1 MITAKLNADA
11 FLRRARTQAPRRTS
25 SERTSAAAVGANAFG
40 VFIQR
45 ASRRD
50 TNRFV
55 RGWAIANNLA
65 GLPSLPVPNV
75 VPSRHAATYLKI
87 LGDQVDAFSAMVGK
101 YEYLIESRFRRV
113 NRPMRGN
120 YYNELSSALT
130 RAYTRLDRAREELRN
145 AARKH
150 SLNIPDYLFIGLYN
164 KDGIYRPMR
173 GAKTRGRTARQLA
186 TIRTKV
192 YGGEGRM
199 IVSAGVT
206 VFQLHNL
213 EPHTT
218 LVNNR
223 WGYVTS
229 ALKVARLAGVRAMG
243 TSYVRGLQ
251 QSLGIEPM
259 GVAGG

>member
-1 MITAKLNADA
+1 VITAKLNADA

-25 SERTSAAAVGANAFG
+25 SERTSAAAVGAHAFG

-55 RGWAIANNLA
+55 RGWAIANNLT

-113 NRPMRGN
+113 NRPMRGK

-130 RAYTRLDRAREELRN
+130 RAYTRLERAREELRS

-164 KDGIYRPMR
+164 KDGQYRPMI
-173 GAKTRGRTARQLA
+173 GKNTRGRTARQLA

-192 YGGEGRM
+192 YGGTGRAV
-199 IVSAGVT
+199 INDYQS
-206 VFQLHNL
+206 VFVLHNR
-213 EPHTT
+213 EPHVT
-218 LVNNR
+218 LLEAR
-223 WGYVTS
+223 YHYVAS
-229 ALKVARLAGVRAMG
+229 AARMARVLGVKKMA
-243 TSYVRGLQ
+243 TKY
-251 QSLGIEPM
+251 
-259 GVAGG
+259 VAGMQAVMRGGGATNG